1 MDAFGQPL
9 GCDRQPNLVAAWVRK
24 QLQSAKQTQSLEHR
38 CINANA
44 HSVVPRFNAPKRRAA
59 GEGAPGNDLGRQ
71 ASTAP
76 GIADIKPKLA

>member
-1 MDAFGQPL
+1 
-9 GCDRQPNLVAAWVRK
+9 
-24 QLQSAKQTQSLEHR
+24 
-38 CINANA
+38 
-44 HSVVPRFNAPKRRAA
+44 VVPRFNAPKRRAA